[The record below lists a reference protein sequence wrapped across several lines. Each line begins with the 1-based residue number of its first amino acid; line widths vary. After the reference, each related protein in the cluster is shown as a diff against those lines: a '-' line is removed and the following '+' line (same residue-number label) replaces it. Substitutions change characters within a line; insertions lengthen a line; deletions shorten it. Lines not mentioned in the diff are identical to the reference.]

1 MNTINPAFSGVGLG
15 AIQPQAGLGGL
26 GGVQP
31 QAQGPRV
38 PHGQAQGGAG
48 GLAGRQISVGN
59 GQARADANVHAERA
73 KSFFKTTAKVLAG
86 IVLAPVALAVG
97 LAVGGAVLATRAVL
111 QIPRLINEK
120 LLEPRSDKK
129 FEVAHHQTLS
139 QLRQPV
145 PGGLAANEAVMSRV
159 LAHAEKQGTPIT
171 ETELR
176 GLVATGER
184 LAGALSAQPAAQHA
198 SGSPLTVDVNGA
210 QLQVDS
216 SVHTTRALGWYMMAA
231 AAQQDANRADGAQ
244 LTGTSDMTTS
254 GSFVMKDPGNATYK
268 FLAAAP
274 TADSRMSTHFGER
287 VGHQDTHQIC
297 GLFNSGKP
305 AQRGIEDYRNML
317 PGQGGTMLFDKLAAG
332 NGDQELFVKFES
344 VGCPPYFRTEPHQGT
359 GQAVARFFSALD
371 RNIGHATNFFG
382 SLAERLKSGSGEGGA
397 VKRQEHV
404 YKGVLKEPVA
414 KPFAKLIDS
423 AVKSGAINASAKE
436 LARSVHKF
444 GLPYV
449 QAAIDRIG
457 AAAVQ
462 HGNVALQHE
471 VADMRRQLQDARD
484 ELGVQSDRHGVERRG
499 AEVHISL
506 APQSNRPAAMHTL
519 MGAAAREFSDGVL
532 APPTGS
538 ERAPGA
544 HATGLAAQ
552 AQVPEGFMKDFNRA
566 TYAIGGQPLAVT
578 GDPASK
584 EQGLQAL
591 LAVMPGGQAQLTALT
606 NVAYQRSLAPLAQM
620 QAQQKLGM
628 GDGNPS
634 GMPADGQVQTRYDVQ
649 PQHDGSVHLTIS
661 HQQTGFSMMSS
672 LQGETMPV
680 DPATSHANHSFT
692 LRVGAAPDHAVTLHT
707 PLQFSARADAT

>member
-15 AIQPQAGLGGL
+15 ALQPQGGLGGL

-31 QAQGPRV
+31 QAQGP
-38 PHGQAQGGAG
+38 QAPQGHVQGGAG
-48 GLAGRQISVGN
+48 GLAGRQIRVGD

-73 KSFFKTTAKVLAG
+73 KSFFKGAAKVLAG

-97 LAVGGAVLATRAVL
+97 VAVGGAVLATRAVL

-120 LLEPRSDKK
+120 LLEPGSDRT
-129 FEVAHHQTLS
+129 FEVANRQTLA

-159 LAHAEKQGTPIT
+159 LAHAQKQGTPIT

-184 LAGALSAQPAAQHA
+184 LAGALNAQPAAQHA
-198 SGSPLTVDVNGA
+198 SGSPLTVNVGGNA
-210 QLQVDS
+210 LQVDS

-231 AAQQDANRADGAQ
+231 AAQQDANRADGGQ
-244 LTGTSDMTTS
+244 LAGTSDMTTS

-287 VGHQDTHQIC
+287 VDHQETHKIC
-297 GLFNSGKP
+297 GLFDSGKP

-359 GQAVARFFSALD
+359 GQGVARFFAALD

-382 SLAERLKSGSGEGGA
+382 SLAERMKSGAAEGGA

-414 KPFAKLIDS
+414 KPFARLIDS
-423 AVKSGAINASAKE
+423 AIKSGAIDASAKE
-436 LARSVHKF
+436 VARSVHKF

-457 AAAVQ
+457 EAADA
-462 HGNVALQHE
+462 HGNVALRHE
-471 VADMRRQLQDARD
+471 VADMRRQLQDAGD
-484 ELGVQSDRHGVERRG
+484 MLGAQSDRHGIERRG

-506 APQSNRPAAMHTL
+506 DPQANRPEATHTL
-519 MGAAAREFSDGVL
+519 MGAAARDFGASVL
-532 APPTGS
+532 QAPS
-538 ERAPGA
+538 EAERRPAA
-544 HATGLAAQ
+544 NATGVAAR

-566 TYAIGGQPLAVT
+566 TYSIGGQPLAVSD
-578 GDPASK
+578 DPASK
-584 EQGLQAL
+584 DQGLQAL
-591 LAVMPGGQAQLTALT
+591 LAVMPGGDAQLRALT
-606 NVAYQRSLAPLAQM
+606 NVAYQRTLAPLAEL
-620 QAQQKLGM
+620 QARQQLGM
-628 GDGNPS
+628 GEGNPS
-634 GMPADGQVQTRYDVQ
+634 GMPVDGQAQTRYDVQ
-649 PQHDGSVHLTIS
+649 AQGDGSVHLTVS
-661 HQQTGFSMMSS
+661 HQQTGFSMMT
-672 LQGETMPV
+672 TMNGNALGV
-680 DPATSHANHSFT
+680 DAATSDARYSFT
-692 LRVGAAPDHAVTLHT
+692 LRVGPAPDHAVSMQS
-707 PLQFSARADAT
+707 PLQFSARAEAT